1 MADMDERDLEIAG
14 LRERLSL
21 LSEASLRI
29 NDSLDFDRVLQG
41 VLESARSL
49 TGARYG
55 VMVLFD
61 DTLQIQDFMAS
72 GMSLEEA
79 GMLWNVADGLRFFE
93 HIGGLAGPVRHP
105 DFHRYARELDLP
117 ELNFPAEVHLPLAVL
132 FAPIVHRGQPSGVIY
147 LGDTVDGREFSP
159 EDEETLLMFASQAAL
174 VIANARYHRDERRA
188 RADLEALVDTA
199 PVGVVVFDART
210 GVPVSI
216 NLETRRVG
224 REFFS
229 ESLSVEEILQL
240 LTVRRADGSVMSM
253 RELPMAVALSSGE
266 TVRAEEVELSIPDGG
281 SMTAIVNAT
290 PIYGEGGEI
299 ESFVVTMQD
308 MTPLQDLERLR
319 AEFLGMVSH
328 ELRTPLT
335 SIRGSANTLLD
346 EGNMLDPVEM
356 RQFHRIIFEQSERMR
371 GLISDL
377 LDVAR
382 IESGSLSVTPAPV
395 EVSALMEEVKGIFL
409 AVGGGNN
416 IRIDLPADLPMVMA
430 DRRRVVQVLNNLL
443 SNAVR
448 QSPESSVI
456 RVSAAFQGVHVAVSV
471 SDRGRGIAADMLPR
485 LFRKFSRSA
494 DEEKEDTGLGL
505 AICKGIVEA
514 HGGRI
519 WAESD
524 GPDTGARF
532 TFTLPVA
539 GGAPTGRSGDAG
551 RSAVRAPLVGGSGER
566 PRILVVDDDPQT
578 LRYVRD
584 VLSRAGYSPSVAAD
598 PQEVPRLVEE
608 VAPHLVLLDLML
620 PGSDGI
626 ELMASVQEL
635 AAVPV
640 VFLSAYGQDEVI
652 VRAFQAGAADYVVKP
667 FSPSELL
674 ARIQAALRR
683 GESTAPTETPRD
695 PYVFGDLVIDYSQRD
710 VSLRG
715 EPVYLTT
722 TEYRLVAEL
731 SAHAGRVM
739 THDQLLQRVWGS
751 DGANNAGL
759 LRSVVKRLRQKLGDP
774 AAEPIYLFT
783 RRGVGYWM
791 AAAVVD

>member
-93 HIGGLAGPVRHP
+93 HIGGLSGPVRHP

-132 FAPIVHRGQPSGVIY
+132 FAPIVYRGQPSGVIY
-147 LGDTVDGREFSP
+147 LGDTVDGREFSS
-159 EDEETLLMFASQAAL
+159 EDEEILLMFTSQAAL

-210 GVPVSI
+210 GVPASI
-216 NLETRRVG
+216 NRETRRVG

-281 SMTAIVNAT
+281 SMTAIINAT

-299 ESFVVTMQD
+299 VSFVVTMQD

-346 EGNMLDPVEM
+346 EGATLDPVEM
-356 RQFHRIIFEQSERMR
+356 RQFHRIIFDQSERMR

-382 IESGSLSVTPAPV
+382 IEAGSLSVNPGPE
-395 EVSALMEEVKGIFL
+395 EVSALVEEAKGVFV
-409 AVGGGNN
+409 AAGGGGN
-416 IRIDLPADLPMVMA
+416 IRIELPPDLPMVMA

-456 RVSAAFQGVHVAVSV
+456 RMQAASDAVHVEVSV
-471 SDRGRGIAADMLPR
+471 TDLGRGIPADMLPR

-494 DEEKEDTGLGL
+494 DEEQEDTGLGL

-539 GGAPTGRSGDAG
+539 ESAPTDRAGGAGGI
-551 RSAVRAPLVGGSGER
+551 AVRAPLVGVSGER
-566 PRILVVDDDPQT
+566 PRVLVVDDDPQT
-578 LRYVRD
+578 LRYVRE
-584 VLSRAGYSPSVAAD
+584 VLSRAGYVPSVAAD
-598 PQEVPRLVEE
+598 PREVPRLIHE

-620 PGSDGI
+620 PEADGI

-640 VFLSAYGQDEVI
+640 IFVSAYGQDEVI

-683 GESTAPTETPRD
+683 GESTAPAEAPRD
-695 PYVFGDLVIDYSQRD
+695 PYVFGDLVIDYSRRD
-710 VSLRG
+710 VSLG
-715 EPVYLTT
+715 SEPVYLTA
-722 TEYRLVAEL
+722 TEYRFLAEL

-739 THDQLLQRVWGS
+739 TNDQLLKRVWGS
-751 DGANNAGL
+751 DDAGDSGVV
-759 LRSVVKRLRQKLGDP
+759 RSIVKRLRQKLGDP
-774 AAEPIYLFT
+774 AGEPKYLLT

-791 AAAVVD
+791 AGPDLE

>member
-1 MADMDERDLEIAG
+1 
-14 LRERLSL
+14 
-21 LSEASLRI
+21 
-29 NDSLDFDRVLQG
+29 
-41 VLESARSL
+41 
-49 TGARYG
+49 
-55 VMVLFD
+55 
-61 DTLQIQDFMAS
+61 
-72 GMSLEEA
+72 
-79 GMLWNVADGLRFFE
+79 
-93 HIGGLAGPVRHP
+93 
-105 DFHRYARELDLP
+105 
-117 ELNFPAEVHLPLAVL
+117 
-132 FAPIVHRGQPSGVIY
+132 
-147 LGDTVDGREFSP
+147 
-159 EDEETLLMFASQAAL
+159 
-174 VIANARYHRDERRA
+174 
-188 RADLEALVDTA
+188 
-199 PVGVVVFDART
+199 
-210 GVPVSI
+210 
-216 NLETRRVG
+216 
-224 REFFS
+224 
-229 ESLSVEEILQL
+229 
-240 LTVRRADGSVMSM
+240 
-253 RELPMAVALSSGE
+253 
-266 TVRAEEVELSIPDGG
+266 
-281 SMTAIVNAT
+281 
-290 PIYGEGGEI
+290 
-299 ESFVVTMQD
+299 
-308 MTPLQDLERLR
+308 
-319 AEFLGMVSH
+319 MVSH

-346 EGNMLDPVEM
+346 EGATLDPVEM
-356 RQFHRIIFEQSERMR
+356 RQFHRIIFDQSERMR

-382 IESGSLSVTPAPV
+382 IETGSLSVTPAPV

-539 GGAPTGRSGDAG
+539 EGASTGQAGDAG

-598 PQEVPRLVEE
+598 PQGVPGLVEE

-683 GESTAPTETPRD
+683 GESTAPAEAPRD
-695 PYVFGDLVIDYSQRD
+695 PYVFGDLVIDYSRRD
-710 VSLRG
+710 VSLSG

-722 TEYRLVAEL
+722 TEYRLLAEL

-774 AAEPIYLFT
+774 AAEPTYLFT

>member
-29 NDSLDFDRVLQG
+29 NDSLDFDRVLQE

-49 TGARYG
+49 TKARYG

-61 DTLQIQDFMAS
+61 DALQIQDFMAS
-72 GMSLEEA
+72 GMSLEQA
-79 GMLWNVADGLRFFE
+79 GMLWNMPDGLRFFG
-93 HIGGLAGPVRHP
+93 HIGGLSGPVRHP
-105 DFHRYARELDLP
+105 DFQRYARELDLP
-117 ELNFPAEVHLPLAVL
+117 ELEFPAPVNSPLPVL
-132 FAPIVHRGQPSGVIY
+132 FAPITHRGRPSGVIY
-147 LGDTVDGREFSP
+147 LGDTADGREFSS
-159 EDEETLLMFASQAAL
+159 EDEETLLMFTSQAAL
-174 VIANARYHRDERRA
+174 VIANASYYRDERRA
-188 RADLEALVDTA
+188 RADLEALVETA
-199 PVGVVVFDART
+199 PVGVIVFDART

-240 LTVRRADGSVMSM
+240 LTVRRADGSEMSM

-266 TVRAEEVELSIPDGG
+266 TVRAEEVVLSIPDGG
-281 SMTAIVNAT
+281 SITAIVNAT
-290 PIYGEGGEI
+290 PIRGNDGEI

-346 EGNMLDPVEM
+346 EGAMLDPVEM

-395 EVSALMEEVKGIFL
+395 EVSALVEEAKGVFL
-409 AVGGGNN
+409 AAGGENN
-416 IRIDLPADLPMVMA
+416 IRIGLPPDLPMVMA

-448 QSPESSVI
+448 HSPESSVI
-456 RVSAAFQGVHVAVSV
+456 RVGAASDAVQVAVSV
-471 SDRGRGIAADMLPR
+471 SDRGRGIPADLLPR

-494 DEEKEDTGLGL
+494 DEEQEDTGLGL

-539 GGAPTGRSGDAG
+539 QDAPAG
-551 RSAVRAPLVGGSGER
+551 RVDGASGSAVRAPLVGASGER
-566 PRILVVDDDPQT
+566 PRVLVVDDDPQT

-584 VLSRAGYSPSVAAD
+584 VLSRAGCVPSVVAD
-598 PQEVPRLVEE
+598 PREVPRLVDE

-620 PGSDGI
+620 PGADGI
-626 ELMASVQEL
+626 ELMTNVREL
-635 AAVPV
+635 SAVPV
-640 VFLSAYGQDEVI
+640 IFLSAYGQDEVI

-667 FSPSELL
+667 FSPSELM
-674 ARIQAALRR
+674 ARIQAALPR
-683 GESTAPTETPRD
+683 GQSPAPAEAPRE
-695 PYVFGDLVIDYSQRD
+695 PYVFGDLVIDYSRRD

-715 EPVYLTT
+715 EPVFLTA
-722 TEYRLVAEL
+722 TEYRLLAEL

-739 THDQLLQRVWGS
+739 THNQLLKRVWDSDDASNSGS
-751 DGANNAGL
+751 V
-759 LRSVVKRLRQKLGDP
+759 RTVVKRLRQKLGDAAGEP
-774 AAEPIYLFT
+774 AYVFT
-783 RRGVGYWM
+783 RRGAGYWM
-791 AAAVVD
+791 AGPGLE

>member
-1 MADMDERDLEIAG
+1 MAAMDERDLEIAG

-61 DTLQIQDFMAS
+61 DGLQIQDFMAS

-93 HIGGLAGPVRHP
+93 HIGGLSGQVRHP

-132 FAPIVHRGQPSGVIY
+132 FAPITYRGRPSGVIY

-159 EDEETLLMFASQAAL
+159 EDEETLLMFTSQAAL

-290 PIYGEGGEI
+290 PIHGEGGEI

-346 EGNMLDPVEM
+346 EGAMLDPVEM

-382 IESGSLSVTPAPV
+382 IETGSLSVTPAPV

-409 AVGGGNN
+409 AVGSGNN
-416 IRIDLPADLPMVMA
+416 IRIDLPADLPMVLA

-448 QSPESSVI
+448 ESPEPSVI
-456 RVSAAFQGVHVAVSV
+456 RVNAAFQGGYVAVSV
-471 SDRGRGIAADMLPR
+471 SDRGRGIPANLLPR

-494 DEEKEDTGLGL
+494 DDEQTDTGLGL

-539 GGAPTGRSGDAG
+539 EGASTGRADGAG
-551 RSAVRAPLVGGSGER
+551 GSAVRAPLVGVSGEA
-566 PRILVVDDDPQT
+566 PRVLVVDDDPQT

-584 VLSRAGYSPSVAAD
+584 VLSRAGYVSSVAAD
-598 PQEVPRLVEE
+598 PREVPRLVEE

-620 PGSDGI
+620 PGSNGI

-683 GESTAPTETPRD
+683 GESTAPAEAPRD
-695 PYVFGDLVIDYSQRD
+695 PYVFGDLVIDYSRRD

-722 TEYRLVAEL
+722 TEYRLLAEL